1 MSFLSCIGKK
11 SKKKKGGKNELLDR
25 KMSSA
30 IEEQAE
36 EVKENIENTHKSAI
50 EHITAGS
57 RKSSK
62 SSLSKPGPSVDHS
75 KTLLAEKDR
84 LEADL
89 TAMRVENQ
97 MHKDSIE
104 RLEHTMTSYT
114 EDIKRLEDTNVDLKS
129 RVTRAETEAAKVT
142 IENQKLLQK
151 IVGVE
156 ERQAMMSRAELQS
169 MISQLEEAE
178 AKAAS
183 KPAAEL
189 SGIRTNPAAPANGA
203 RKRSNTAQE
212 EKQISWSPI
221 SNPCRLSRTEARLSQ
236 SLDENRRLR
245 EDLKDMLD
253 SQIELQQ
260 SIVSDALSSP
270 IDDILPRSMSAY
282 GRLNTSGSDSEV
294 QTDEQDTDVVIARLG
309 EAELENQRLRLDYS
323 ALEQA
328 FNDLQKRLD
337 ELERMEKIKSETD
350 ENAKEDST
358 QTHSIDDDN
367 ELEMMLS
374 KLENNQK
381 HWQMENEKLIQTC
394 ASLSSRIDTVC
405 QENSTVREEHDFLT
419 RKNTDYTNEL
429 EKKTKEIEG
438 LLNEINNSKDE
449 NKRLQEECRRLG
461 QQLQK
466 RKDTVARPSGSL
478 ETVERELSDVKQKL
492 KEISSMKGTPPTK
505 SLDLNPVTPASLAER
520 FRSELYDREWRQA
533 FAYFT
538 ERQRRDEKK
547 TIQILGE
554 ICTEAYLFT
563 KRAARMQQDT
573 MTSSLVTP
581 TSHQY
586 RSTQVNKRNGHLKA
600 LTDQLPDDLR
610 RRLAHF
616 RCRPSQELLERGV
629 HDFLN
634 QIDYD
639 RTRFLRHVSERDF
652 HDIMSYVRLC
662 FELSWCMAVQEP
674 PMYLLFKVKHGLDID
689 PERFDRYQATGKRVD
704 YIIWPAVFT
713 IEGGACLQKGVA
725 YALPER

>member
-30 IEEQAE
+30 IEEQA
-36 EVKENIENTHKSAI
+36 
-50 EHITAGS
+50 
-57 RKSSK
+57 
-62 SSLSKPGPSVDHS
+62 
-75 KTLLAEKDR
+75 
-84 LEADL
+84 EADL

-212 EKQISWSPI
+212 EKQISW
-221 SNPCRLSRTEARLSQ
+221 RLSRTEARLSQ

-438 LLNEINNSKDE
+438 L
-449 NKRLQEECRRLG
+449 QEECRRLG

-478 ETVERELSDVKQKL
+478 ETVERELSDVKQKYEEVNRRL